1 MMTTFAVRLV
11 FDCDNAA
18 RLEVRPKH
26 REYLLSLAAQETL
39 RLAGPYAD
47 DEGAL
52 LIYEVADRSALDA
65 VLAADPY
72 FDRSE
77 PVVTIA
83 EIREWKLLPLAG

>member
-1 MMTTFAVRLV
+1 MTTFAVRLV
-11 FDCDNAA
+11 FDRDNSS
-18 RLEVRPKH
+18 RLEVRPQH
-26 REYLLSLAAQETL
+26 REFLTTLAADGRL

-52 LIYEVADRSALDA
+52 LIYDVADRPALDA

-77 PVVTIA
+77 PVATVA
-83 EIREWKLLPLAG
+83 EVREWKLLPLGG